1 MGAHWFVVP
10 FLNLLAFSE
19 YFGFYLLTTIY
30 MKEMTVGVLFICLF
44 PKLQQQKQ
52 FFFYINST
60 VEKQHVLFVNKS
72 LLLKVLVLYFRSNIP
87 LLIEKYPMEKFCKI
101 LQMELKMY
109 TPVSPRIFIKK
120 IKFKVFH
127 YIQHDFIC
135 QCLGLSKDQASMFKC
150 FVIN

>member
-10 FLNLLAFSE
+10 FLKLQAFFGTFWVLPIDYNLHERNDAGSLV
-19 YFGFYLLTTIY
+19 Y
-30 MKEMTVGVLFICLF
+30 LFISKVTTTKVNF
-44 PKLQQQKQ
+44 V
-52 FFFYINST
+52 YINST
-60 VEKQHVLFVNKS
+60 VKKQHVLFVNKS
-72 LLLKVLVLYFRSNIP
+72 FLLKVLVLYFSSNIP
-87 LLIEKYPMEKFCKI
+87 LHIEKNLMAKFCKI
-101 LQMELKMY
+101 LEMELKMY
-109 TPVSPRIFIKK
+109 TPVSPRIFFKK